1 MKTNNKAQVERRRMA
16 FETMT
21 TITDMLREMMP
32 KNYEIVTGMQEY
44 DDFINIT
51 ASVYNNKID
60 VAGSETHIYKNE
72 YLHTD
77 GTETLRISEAKCKDL
92 IDTLKTEAENYMK
105 LYNKQQE
112 QAEAEQDN
120 QPQQ

>member
-1 MKTNNKAQVERRRMA
+1 MTTNNKAQVERRRMA

-21 TITDMLREMMP
+21 TIADMLREMMP
-32 KNYEIVTGMQEY
+32 KDHEIVTGMQEY
-44 DDFINIT
+44 DDFINVT
-51 ASVYNNKID
+51 ASVYNNKLD

-77 GTETLRISEAKCKDL
+77 GTETIRISEAKCKDL
-92 IDTLKTEAENYMK
+92 IDLLKTEAENYMK
-105 LYNKQQE
+105 LYNQQQQ
-112 QAEAEQDN
+112 QAETEQDN